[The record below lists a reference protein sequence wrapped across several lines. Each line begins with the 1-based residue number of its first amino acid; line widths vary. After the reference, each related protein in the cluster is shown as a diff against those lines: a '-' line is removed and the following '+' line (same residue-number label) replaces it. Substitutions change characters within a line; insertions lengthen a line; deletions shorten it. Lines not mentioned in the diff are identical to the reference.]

1 MQPLFSKIVLLVKD
15 FKEVLMKKLISVL
28 AIMLVIAMV
37 VACSPADPKESAAPV
52 NVDSGKKE
60 PNKLPG
66 EELTDELRNAY
77 MQLMPKE
84 TSHKFNASVV
94 KTDKALDD
102 TSPSAFII
110 RTLDEYKDFV
120 AKHPE
125 SGSSSGAKKLN
136 YDEAFF
142 KENVLVICGIDYD
155 EVSAKPQV
163 VGIVGTS
170 TNFSI
175 GIRTVVT
182 AGANDKVANL
192 KGSSMYKIYITMTLE
207 EAATM
212 ETVEILML
220 KDIG

>member
-1 MQPLFSKIVLLVKD
+1 M
-15 FKEVLMKKLISVL
+15 
-28 AIMLVIAMV
+28 
-37 VACSPADPKESAAPV
+37 
-52 NVDSGKKE
+52 
-60 PNKLPG
+60 
-66 EELTDELRNAY
+66 
-77 MQLMPKE
+77 
-84 TSHKFNASVV
+84 
-94 KTDKALDD
+94 
-102 TSPSAFII
+102 
-110 RTLDEYKDFV
+110 
-120 AKHPE
+120 
-125 SGSSSGAKKLN
+125 
-136 YDEAFF
+136 
-142 KENVLVICGIDYD
+142 LVICGIDYD

-182 AGANDKVANL
+182 AGANDKVANQ